1 MNILLINGSPKGK
14 RSNSLRLANSFIEGF
29 KEGYNSKN
37 EAVSI
42 DEMHVASM
50 NVGACKGCFACWQ
63 KTPGVC
69 CINEICRLLL
79 EKCLKRIL
87 LCGRFLCTILVCREY

>member
-1 MNILLINGSPKGK
+1 MNVLLINGSPKGK

-29 KEGYNSKN
+29 KEGYKSKN

-50 NVGACKGCFACWQ
+50 NVGACKG
-63 KTPGVC
+63 
-69 CINEICRLLL
+69 
-79 EKCLKRIL
+79 
-87 LCGRFLCTILVCREY
+87 

>member
-29 KEGYNSKN
+29 KEGYKSKN
-37 EAVSI
+37 EAISI

-50 NVGACKGCFACWQ
+50 NVGACVRVALHAGRRHRGCAA
-63 KTPGVC
+63 
-69 CINEICRLLL
+69 
-79 EKCLKRIL
+79 
-87 LCGRFLCTILVCREY
+87 

>member
-14 RSNSLRLANSFIEGF
+14 RSNSLRLANSFIDGF
-29 KEGYNSKN
+29 KEGYKSKN

-50 NVGACKGCFACWQ
+50 NVGACKDALHAGRRHRGCVA
-63 KTPGVC
+63 
-69 CINEICRLLL
+69 
-79 EKCLKRIL
+79 
-87 LCGRFLCTILVCREY
+87 